1 MSETLSNDKKIVSDI
16 TVFGKYARFDSSKNR
31 RETWGEIVERNKQMH
46 IRKFQELYD
55 NNTEFKETL
64 DSAYEAVLDKAILP
78 SMRSMQFGGLAIETS
93 NSRMFNCAFLPVD
106 SYTAFSETMFLLLG
120 GTGGGFSVQSHNIDQ
135 LPPRKESKDKYLH
148 IEIDDSKEGWADAVR
163 ECVVAIMEGITV
175 NFDY

>member
-1 MSETLSNDKKIVSDI
+1 MSETLSKDKKIVSDI

-78 SMRSMQFGGLAIETS
+78 
-93 NSRMFNCAFLPVD
+93 
-106 SYTAFSETMFLLLG
+106 
-120 GTGGGFSVQSHNIDQ
+120 
-135 LPPRKESKDKYLH
+135 
-148 IEIDDSKEGWADAVR
+148 
-163 ECVVAIMEGITV
+163 
-175 NFDY
+175 